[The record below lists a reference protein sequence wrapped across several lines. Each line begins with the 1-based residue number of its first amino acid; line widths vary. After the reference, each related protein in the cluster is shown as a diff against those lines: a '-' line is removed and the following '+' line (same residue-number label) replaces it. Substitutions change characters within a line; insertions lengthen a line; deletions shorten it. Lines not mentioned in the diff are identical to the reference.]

1 MQRILII
8 QTAFIGDV
16 ILATPI
22 IEKLKRHY
30 PDVEI
35 DFLVRRG
42 NGALLKEHPHLNK
55 VFIWKKKQNKY
66 TNLFRVLLLIRRRKY
81 DVAINLQRFFASG
94 FLTILS
100 GAKQKVGFRKNP
112 LSPFFDVKVTHRLNG
127 QHETSRN
134 LSLIQHLT
142 DKKWIRPR
150 LYPRKRDYA
159 SVSKFQEVPYLCMAP
174 TSVWETK
181 EMPSVKWVE
190 LILAQDNDWVIY
202 LLGGPDDRDACQ
214 EIIDMSERRNVVNLA
229 GKLNFLE
236 SAALMEK
243 AVMNYTNDSA
253 PMHMASAMNA
263 PTNAIYCST
272 IPSFGFGPLGAKSKI
287 VETKENLSCR
297 PCGIHGKKK
306 CPLDH
311 FNCAYTIRVEQ
322 FDRPSFKKQNSKLS
336 L

>member
-22 IEKLKRHY
+22 IEKLKIHY
-30 PDVEI
+30 PEAEI

-42 NGALLKEHPHLNK
+42 NGALLKGHPHLHK

-81 DVAINLQRFFASG
+81 DAVINVQRFFASG
-94 FLTILS
+94 LLTALS
-100 GAKQKVGFRKNP
+100 GAKHKVGFRKNP
-112 LSPFFDVKVTHRLNG
+112 FSIFFDEKVGHRLKG

-134 LSLIQHLT
+134 LSLIRHLT
-142 DKKWIRPR
+142 DEKWVRPK

-159 SVSKFQEVPYLCMAP
+159 SVSKYQELPYLCMAP
-174 TSVWETK
+174 TSVWQTK
-181 EMPSVKWVE
+181 ELPAVKWVE
-190 LILAQDNDWVIY
+190 LVLSQNDDWVIY
-202 LLGGPDDRDACQ
+202 LLGGPDDREACQ
-214 EIIDMSERRNVVNLA
+214 EIIDMSGRKKIVNLA
-229 GKLNFLE
+229 GRLNFLE

-253 PMHMASAMNA
+253 PMHMASSMDA
-263 PTNAIYCST
+263 PTNAVFCST
-272 IPSFGFGPLGAKSKI
+272 IPSFGFGPLGKDSKI
-287 VETKENLSCR
+287 IESKEKLSCR

-311 FNCAYTIRVEQ
+311 FNCAYTIRKEQ
-322 FDRPSFKKQNSKLS
+322 FDRPNYKDFINEKQ
-336 L
+336 